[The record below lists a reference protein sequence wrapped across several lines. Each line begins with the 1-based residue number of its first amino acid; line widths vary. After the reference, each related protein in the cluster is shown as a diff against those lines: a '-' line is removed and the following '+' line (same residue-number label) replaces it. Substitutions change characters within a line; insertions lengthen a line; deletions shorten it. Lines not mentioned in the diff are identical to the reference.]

1 MDIPQKGF
9 CLVNKELSLLRR
21 VTALEDERTKWSQ
34 KLKAGKLT
42 LEEISETEDEIAA
55 INRQLRELYGY

>member
-1 MDIPQKGF
+1 M
-9 CLVNKELSLLRR
+9 NKELSLLRR
-21 VTALEDERTKWSQ
+21 LTALEDERTKWSQ

-42 LEEISETEDEIAA
+42 LEEVSETEDEIAA